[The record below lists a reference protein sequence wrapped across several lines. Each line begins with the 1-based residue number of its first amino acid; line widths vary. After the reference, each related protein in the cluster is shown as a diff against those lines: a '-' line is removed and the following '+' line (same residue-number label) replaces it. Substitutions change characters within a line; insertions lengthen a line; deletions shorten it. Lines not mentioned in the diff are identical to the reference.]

1 MTPSTADA
9 GTGSASPAS
18 SPEGRPAGAI
28 FADFTAMAAEA
39 VDATETA
46 GWTYADGSPWDP
58 ANPDIVFT
66 PTPCQTSQG
75 SGEDRYMQFELS
87 GPAPED
93 SLAARDRMQAFL
105 EERGYRITRSIDAPP
120 ESKPKRTH
128 LVTAESPGGA
138 LIDYGANDE
147 EQLFFFES
155 ECSDHPSME
164 GDVSAETP

>member
-9 GTGSASPAS
+9 GTGSAGPAS
-18 SPEGRPAGAI
+18 GPEGRPASAI

-39 VDATETA
+39 VDATGTA
-46 GWTYADGSPWDP
+46 GSTYADGSRWDP

-75 SGEDRYMQFELS
+75 SGKDLFMQFELS

-120 ESKPKRTH
+120 ESEPKRAH
-128 LVTAESPGGA
+128 LVTAETPGGA
-138 LIDYGANDE
+138 LIDYGANDQ
-147 EQLFFFES
+147 EQLFLFDS
-155 ECSDHPSME
+155 ECSDHPTMDGE
-164 GDVSAETP
+164 VSAETP

>member
-9 GTGSASPAS
+9 GTGSA
-18 SPEGRPAGAI
+18 GRPAGAI
-28 FADFTAMAAEA
+28 FTDFTALAGES
-39 VDATETA
+39 VDATGTA
-46 GWTYADGSPWDP
+46 GWSYADGSPWDP

-66 PTPCQTSQG
+66 PTPCQTPQG
-75 SGEDRYMQFELS
+75 SGADRFMQFELL

-93 SLAARDRMQAFL
+93 SLAARDRMQAYF

-128 LVTAESPGGA
+128 VVTAQTPAGA

-147 EQLFFFES
+147 EQLFFFDS
-155 ECSDHPSME
+155 ECSDHPSMDGE
-164 GDVSAETP
+164 VSAETP